1 MIDNVASGKAAIVS
15 IVSAVIG
22 QVYSWLPMITIND
35 VNTLLQRLAWV
46 VAIFAGIVSI
56 INGIRKWFVKD
67 KKTDD
72 N

>member
-35 VNTLLQRLAWV
+35 VNTLFQWLAWV